1 MTIAFER
8 QELRALALQPIRHL
22 PRYSADYT
30 VACRVGTVM
39 AAHTLGLVDPSYSR
53 ALDKVLS
60 ATALRAIIG
69 PA

>member
-8 QELRALALQPIRHL
+8 QELRALLLQPIRQL
-22 PRYSADYT
+22 PGYSADFT
-30 VACRVGTVM
+30 AACRVGTVM
-39 AAHTLGLVDPSYSR
+39 AAHTYGLVNPPYSW